1 MFSNYFKIA
10 WRNILRSKG
19 FSFINIAGLSIGMA
33 AAALIVLWLQ
43 NELSFDRFH
52 TNADRIYNVYNV
64 DKNEG
69 IIYSWNTTPKVMAKS
84 ISQDYPEVE
93 MVVRVNWPMPLLFTL
108 GDKKL
113 KATGNFVDSGFLQ
126 MFSFPMVQGDV
137 KTALGNSSSV
147 VITQA
152 LAKKLFGNENAMGKN
167 VVIDNT
173 ESFTVT
179 GILKDLPNNTTF
191 QFEYLLPWS
200 VLRAKGGDDEFW
212 GNNSTNTFVM
222 LKKEASLA
230 SIEPK
235 IKALRSKYDKESP
248 QMQTLLYPLNR
259 SYLYGQF
266 KNGVESGGRIE
277 SVRLFGIIALFILL
291 IACINFMNLSTAR
304 SEKRAK
310 EVGIRKVAGAEKKSL
325 IAQFLGES
333 VFISFIAGLLALAI
347 VFVSLPYFAD
357 LVQKKL
363 TLRFDDW
370 RFWISGLTFV
380 VFTGLLAGSYPALF
394 LSGFKPVTV
403 LKGSFKKAHALVT
416 PRKVL
421 VVLQFSF
428 AIILIISTIIVRQQ
442 LQNAQDRQ
450 LGYSKDNLI
459 YTFLEGDLEKNY
471 PTIKNELL
479 ANGIAA
485 SVTKTSAPIT
495 EGWSNTWGIGWKG
508 KDPNDKT
515 VLDRYCA
522 DDDICQTAGLKILQ
536 GRDID
541 LDKYITDSTAVLLNE
556 SAVKLMK
563 FKNPIGEIIQD
574 NGTDWKVVGVVQDFI
589 LNSPYRAVEPMVI
602 EGAKGWFNVV
612 QIKFNQTKTTNQ
624 NLADAE
630 KIFKK
635 YNPNYPF
642 EYTFVD
648 EAYARKF
655 ENERRTEILAGLFAF
670 LTIIISC
677 LGLFGLASYMAETR
691 VKEIGVRK
699 VLGASVLGITQL
711 LSKDFLLLVIIAF
724 AIAAPLSYWG
734 MSKWLEDYPYRVSID
749 WWVFVLAAAMAMA
762 IAVLT
767 ISYQAIRAA
776 RANPIKSLRT
786 E

>member
-19 FSFINIAGLSIGMA
+19 FSFINIAGLAIGMA
-33 AAALIVLWLQ
+33 AASLIAIWLH
-43 NELSFDRFH
+43 NEVSMERFH
-52 TNADRIYNVYNV
+52 ANTSRIYNVYNV

-69 IIYSWNTTPKVMAKS
+69 VWNSWNTTPKVMAKV
-84 ISQDYPEVE
+84 ISQDFPEVE
-93 MVVRVNWPMPLLFTL
+93 MVVRVNWSLPLLFTAA
-108 GDKKL
+108 DKKL
-113 KATGNFVDSGFLQ
+113 KANGHFVDSGFLQ
-126 MFSFPMVQGDV
+126 MFSFPLVQGDV
-137 KTALGNSSSV
+137 KTALGNASSV

-152 LAKKLFGNENAMGKN
+152 LGKKLFGNENAMGKN
-167 VVIDNT
+167 LLIDNT
-173 ESFTVT
+173 KSFTIAGV
-179 GILKDLPNNTTF
+179 LKDLPDNTTY

-200 VLRAKGGDDEFW
+200 ALRAMGGDDEFW

-222 LKKEASLA
+222 LKKEATLA
-230 SIEPK
+230 SIAPK
-235 IKALRSKYDKESP
+235 IKTLRSKYDKESP

-266 KNGVESGGRIE
+266 ENGVETGGRIE
-277 SVRLFGIIALFILL
+277 TVRLFGIIAAFILL

-333 VFISFIAGLLALAI
+333 VFISFVAGLLALAI
-347 VFVSLPYFAD
+347 VIMALPYFGE

-363 TLRFDDW
+363 VIRYYDW
-370 RFWISGLTFV
+370 RFWLAGLGFV
-380 VFTGLLAGSYPALF
+380 FCTGLLAGSYPALF

-421 VVLQFSF
+421 VVLQFAF
-428 AIILIISTIIVRQQ
+428 AIMLIIGTIIVRQQ

-450 LGYSKDNLI
+450 LGYAKDNLAF
-459 YTFLEGDLEKNY
+459 TFLEGDIEKNY
-471 PTIKNELL
+471 PAIKNELL
-479 ANGIAA
+479 SNGIAV

-515 VLDRYCA
+515 VMDRYCA
-522 DDDICQTAGLKILQ
+522 DDDICQTAGLKIVQ

-556 SAVKLMK
+556 SAVKHMK
-563 FKNPIGEIIQD
+563 FDNPIGEIIND
-574 NGTDWKVVGVVQDFI
+574 NGIDWHVVGVVQDFI
-589 LNSPYRAVEPMVI
+589 LKSPYRPVDPMVI
-602 EGAKGWFNVV
+602 EGAKGWFNVM
-612 QIKFNQTKTTNQ
+612 QMKFNQTKTTAQ
-624 NLADAE
+624 NLAAAE

-648 EAYARKF
+648 EAYAKKF
-655 ENERRTEILAGLFAF
+655 ENEKRTGILAGLFAF

-677 LGLFGLASYMAETR
+677 LGLFGLTSYMAETR

-699 VLGASVLGITQL
+699 VLGASVMGITQL
-711 LSKDFLLLVIIAF
+711 LSKDFLMLVFIAF

-734 MSKWLEDYPYRVSID
+734 MNQWLEAYPYRVTIE
-749 WWVFVLAAAMAMA
+749 WWVFVLAASLAML
-762 IAVLT
+762 IALLT
-767 ISYQAIRAA
+767 ISYQAIKAA

>member
-1 MFSNYFKIA
+1 MFSNYLKIA

-33 AAALIVLWLQ
+33 AAALIFIWLQ
-43 NELSFDRFH
+43 NEISFDRFH
-52 TNADRIYNVYNV
+52 ANADRIYNVYNV
-64 DKNEG
+64 DKREG
-69 IIYSWNTTPKVMAKS
+69 ILYSWNTTPKVMAKI

-93 MVVRVNWPMPLLFTL
+93 MAVRVNWAMPLLFTI

-113 KATGNFVDSGFLQ
+113 KATGNFVDSGFLK
-126 MFSFPMVQGDV
+126 MFSFPLVQGDV
-137 KTALGNSSSV
+137 HTALGNSSSV

-152 LAKKLFGNENAMGKN
+152 LAKKLFGNQNAMGKT

-173 ESFTVT
+173 QSFTIT

-191 QFEYLLPWS
+191 EFEYLLPWS
-200 VLRAKGGDDEFW
+200 VFRAMGGDDEFW
-212 GNNSTNTFVM
+212 GNNSTNTYVM
-222 LKKEASLA
+222 LKKEATLA
-230 SIEPK
+230 SIAPK
-235 IKALRSKYDKESP
+235 IKTLRSKYDQESP

-266 KNGVESGGRIE
+266 ENGVETGGRIE
-277 SVRLFGIIALFILL
+277 TVRLFAIIAAFILL

-310 EVGIRKVAGAEKKSL
+310 EVGIRKVAGAEKQSL

-333 VFISFIAGLLALAI
+333 VFISFIAGLFALAI
-347 VFVSLPYFAD
+347 VYISLPFFGG
-357 LVQKKL
+357 LVQKNL
-363 TLRFDDW
+363 TLRLDDW
-370 RFWISGLTFV
+370 KFWLSGIGFV
-380 VFTGLLAGSYPALF
+380 FFTGILAGSYPALF
-394 LSGFKPVTV
+394 LSGFKPVSV
-403 LKGSFKKAHALVT
+403 LKGSFKKSHALVT

-428 AIILIISTIIVRQQ
+428 AIMLIIGTIIVRQQ
-442 LQNAQDRQ
+442 LQNAQNRQ
-450 LGYSKDNLI
+450 LGYSKDNLV

-471 PTIKNELL
+471 PAIKSELL
-479 ANGIAA
+479 SNGIAV

-515 VLDRYCA
+515 VMDRYCA
-522 DDDICQTAGLKILQ
+522 DDDICQTAGLKIVQ

-541 LDKYITDSTAVLLNE
+541 LDKFITDSTAILLNE
-556 SAVKLMK
+556 SAVKHMK
-563 FKNPIGEIIQD
+563 FANPIGEIIND
-574 NGTDWKVVGVVQDFI
+574 NGIDWHVVGVVQDFI
-589 LNSPYRAVEPMVI
+589 LKSPYSPVDPMVI
-602 EGAKGWFNVV
+602 EGAKGWFNVI
-612 QIKFNQTKTTNQ
+612 QMKFNQTKTTAQ

-655 ENERRTEILAGLFAF
+655 ESERRTGILAGLFAF

-699 VLGASVLGITQL
+699 VLGASVMGITQL

-734 MSKWLEDYPYRVSID
+734 MNQWLEDYPYRVTIE
-749 WWVFVLAAAMAMA
+749 WWVFVLAAALA
-762 IAVLT
+762 ILIALFT
-767 ISYQAIRAA
+767 ISYQAIKAA
-776 RANPIKSLRT
+776 SANPIKSLRT